1 MALVLLVMGWKH
13 LKQLAPILLGGPAGG
28 YSPRHRSI
36 VDLLVLL
43 PAWTLRR
50 RLSAGR
56 ALAALGPALA
66 MALRTMALLGLLHV
80 AMVAVRLAAATRPG
94 RFVMGQVRERARL
107 REKVL
112 EILRAEPYASV
123 EYVEFRHRDTLEEV
137 ERATDDTLLA
147 LAVRIGKTRLIDNII
162 VGRGFPCKEGC

>member
-1 MALVLLVMGWKH
+1 MSSRNAYLSPEERKSALCLYRS
-13 LKQLAPILLGGPAGG
+13 LAVAGDLYRGGE
-28 YSPRHRSI
+28 SS
-36 VDLLVLL
+36 V
-43 PAWTLRR
+43 TL
-50 RLSAGR
+50 
-56 ALAALGPALA
+56 
-66 MALRTMALLGLLHV
+66 
-80 AMVAVRLAAATRPG
+80 
-94 RFVMGQVRERARL
+94 L